1 MATNR
6 IKQYRRIQY
15 WENFF
20 LDSAIYSVGQSVGV
34 SYEDGFRPVS
44 AVTGDLFTYMY
55 SEDKPC
61 DSGATNYFFMPEAV
75 KRAYSLFGYG
85 CVYCSNQQIHDAP
98 DAALAQIRRSVDR
111 GVPVLAWGCGGVEM
125 ANGNRLDPLPE
136 GCLIGGYDTE
146 NQLLFINLY
155 PGAER
160 LAKTSACGRPGVDED
175 GYTAIHAAPA
185 LATTKGLFFLGE
197 KGGKPDLNRIYQQV
211 LYSIPQRLSMRP
223 RDGYFFGEQAFERW
237 ASALQSDAYWQD
249 LQTAQA
255 NCWDKHCCAY
265 CALCT
270 SIGIGA
276 DEGVA
281 GYMRKVADALNGVP
295 EAKAVLPLFQRL
307 RELNQSIWDYQGGF
321 MPPYDRLEEPA
332 YRGTLAAI
340 LREMGG
346 VCRRIVA
353 TFS

>member
-146 NQLLFINLY
+146 NQL
-155 PGAER
+155 
-160 LAKTSACGRPGVDED
+160 
-175 GYTAIHAAPA
+175 
-185 LATTKGLFFLGE
+185 
-197 KGGKPDLNRIYQQV
+197 
-211 LYSIPQRLSMRP
+211 
-223 RDGYFFGEQAFERW
+223 
-237 ASALQSDAYWQD
+237 
-249 LQTAQA
+249 
-255 NCWDKHCCAY
+255 
-265 CALCT
+265 
-270 SIGIGA
+270 
-276 DEGVA
+276 
-281 GYMRKVADALNGVP
+281 
-295 EAKAVLPLFQRL
+295 
-307 RELNQSIWDYQGGF
+307 
-321 MPPYDRLEEPA
+321 
-332 YRGTLAAI
+332 
-340 LREMGG
+340 
-346 VCRRIVA
+346 
-353 TFS
+353 